1 MEKKRGWRIPG
12 IPKKRYIYILHTLI
26 RWFSIRSKVKVS
38 LYQFPQ
44 AIPRNYSPF
53 IWPGGIESTER
64 ETKTL
69 LIQPYPWQNG
79 WPGKS
84 LEFTNNNQIC
94 LFCLL
99 SFMACPAQA
108 GRSKSEIGE
117 RCSGWVLSIPSP
129 SFAVQKGEGG
139 TVDLIFL

>member
-1 MEKKRGWRIPG
+1 MVRELYFNLKIIGGEEERLENSRH
-12 IPKKRYIYILHTLI
+12 PKEEVYIYILHTLI

-64 ETKTL
+64 GTKTL

-117 RCSGWVLSIPSP
+117 RCSG
-129 SFAVQKGEGG
+129 
-139 TVDLIFL
+139 